1 MTVISSASTS
11 PNARIPGVAIG
22 SDSPVPTI
30 PSTSFPDRPTA
41 AGFAMQLEDMLI
53 QTSVEEEKELRME
66 SSQVAVDMQGQPSTS
81 SDEYDAYFMS
91 LTGEDLSHLP

>member
-1 MTVISSASTS
+1 
-11 PNARIPGVAIG
+11 
-22 SDSPVPTI
+22 
-30 PSTSFPDRPTA
+30 
-41 AGFAMQLEDMLI
+41 MQLEDMLI